1 MVEQRDYHSHC
12 TLVKVAELFFMNY
25 QRFKVKCEYYAY
37 EYTSRVISNLANIV
51 NLYTQIKFQLLDV
64 FPATWSSALKQVAG
78 LESRSVLQNAALP
91 LLETVPRLCN
101 GLPKTPVCHNMYCD
115 NRFIFFLL
123 NWSCFLVQCKQLP
136 TST

>member
-1 MVEQRDYHSHC
+1 
-12 TLVKVAELFFMNY
+12 MNY

-51 NLYTQIKFQLLDV
+51 NLYTQIKFQLLDM

-115 NRFIFFLL
+115 NRCIFFPLKLELFPCSVQTIAHL
-123 NWSCFLVQCKQLP
+123 NI
-136 TST
+136 TSAALREVSALWDFHYAK

>member
-1 MVEQRDYHSHC
+1 
-12 TLVKVAELFFMNY
+12 VKVAELFFMNY

-51 NLYTQIKFQLLDV
+51 NLYTQIKFQLLDM

-101 GLPKTPVCHNMYCD
+101 GLP
-115 NRFIFFLL
+115 
-123 NWSCFLVQCKQLP
+123 
-136 TST
+136 